1 MSIQPLPSAE
11 GANKAGMR
19 APPKLSSARVVR
31 LYVLSSDCALHGS
44 SLICWQVH
52 MRCALA
58 GVRCDAVM
66 SLLLASSDLSFVKL
80 GL

>member
-31 LYVLSSDCALHGS
+31 LGTSSDCALHGS